1 MDRLLIAL
9 LFAFTALYEDIR
21 AQDADWSGMVVY
33 GQEKDKDKDKDKPV
47 VPEPAQ
53 YGLFLV
59 GASLAWCVVRRKKRI
74 TP

>member
-1 MDRLLIAL
+1 MDRLLIAF
-9 LFAFTALYEDIR
+9 LFVFTALYEDIR

-33 GQEKDKDKDKDKPV
+33 EKEKDKDKKPV
-47 VPEPAQ
+47 VPEPAH

-59 GASLAWCVVRRKKRI
+59 GASLAWCMVRRKKRI